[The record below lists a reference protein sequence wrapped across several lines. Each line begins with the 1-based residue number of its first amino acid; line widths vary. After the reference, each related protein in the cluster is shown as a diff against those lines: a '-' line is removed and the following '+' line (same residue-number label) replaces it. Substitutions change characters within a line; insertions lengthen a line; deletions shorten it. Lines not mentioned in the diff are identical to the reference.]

1 MSIDYIG
8 SCKSNYH
15 TITTRQSIGQQ
26 QNSYYNS
33 YNIMT
38 LHSANFTFIKSV
50 LFLVHYR
57 ASTCHESP
65 PKSDVGHFHE
75 ELMKKEAAT
84 ERRIIRKCLYEADA
98 IKIVGAFLQC
108 SQTDLQ
114 VIIADI
120 FATITLLQFFWWG
133 LCYSFFLF
141 SVLCCVFCF
150 VCLRSVSCIQCWLC
164 LWIVHP

>member
-1 MSIDYIG
+1 
-8 SCKSNYH
+8 
-15 TITTRQSIGQQ
+15 
-26 QNSYYNS
+26 
-33 YNIMT
+33 MT
-38 LHSANFTFIKSV
+38 LQSANFTFIISV
-50 LFLVHYR
+50 HLLVVNYR

-84 ERRIIRKCLYEADA
+84 ERRIIRRCLYEADA

-114 VIIADI
+114 VIIGEI
-120 FATITLLQFFWWG
+120 FTTMK
-133 LCYSFFLF
+133 LCIGFNSVFLVGVVF
-141 SVLCCVFCF
+141 LIFLVFC
-150 VCLRSVSCIQCWLC
+150 VVSSIQCCLC